1 MFRVGSCHI
10 FIFHLPSRFIGLCSG
25 VSGGKLWLFHGRIL
39 LSLSALVTRWPK
51 EMAQLT
57 AVGHQSTLYL
67 LTVLALSRKTKL
79 GHLGREMLSVSYANG
94 AATVLTS

>member
-1 MFRVGSCHI
+1 
-10 FIFHLPSRFIGLCSG
+10 
-25 VSGGKLWLFHGRIL
+25 
-39 LSLSALVTRWPK
+39 
-51 EMAQLT
+51 MAQLT